1 MRMMK
6 MMLSAMLLLHLS
18 FNVNYVSC
26 GIRSSNRFIRLSL
39 LLLKT
44 NNFDSNNNNND
55 KNNNNTID
63 NSNDNDCVDGV
74 CTIKPRE
81 TVISSLQDQ
90 VISDWR
96 DALVTSENIDVDVHN
111 DSNSS
116 SSVSLQ
122 KNDTVIGIDT
132 IADSGVS
139 NLTLSSVSS
148 SESSAV
154 SLSELSSGASVTPP
168 PIQVDKSKVEELI
181 KLGWSTRDAERALI
195 ASDNDIIS
203 AAGLLESE
211 EEEAEVLRGI

>member
-1 MRMMK
+1 
-6 MMLSAMLLLHLS
+6 MLTAILLLHLS
-18 FNVNYVSC
+18 FNINYVSC

-55 KNNNNTID
+55 KNNNTID

-122 KNDTVIGIDT
+122 KNDTVTGIDT

-139 NLTLSSVSS
+139 NLTSSSVSS

-168 PIQVDKSKVEELI
+168 PIQVDKSKVDELI

-211 EEEAEVLRGI
+211 EEEAEILRGM

>member
-1 MRMMK
+1 MRMMRMMK
-6 MMLSAMLLLHLS
+6 MILTSMLLLHLF
-18 FNVNYVSC
+18 FNGHYVSC
-26 GIRSSNRFIRLSL
+26 GIRSPNRFIRLSL

-44 NNFDSNNNNND
+44 NNFDNNNNNNVD
-55 KNNNNTID
+55 NNNTID
-63 NSNDNDCVDGV
+63 HSNDNDCVDGV

-81 TVISSLQDQ
+81 TAISSLQDQ

-116 SSVSLQ
+116 SSVSLL
-122 KNDTVIGIDT
+122 KNDTVTGIDT
-132 IADSGVS
+132 IADPDAS
-139 NLTLSSVSS
+139 NLASSSVSS
-148 SESSAV
+148 
-154 SLSELSSGASVTPP
+154 GASAAP
-168 PIQVDKSKVEELI
+168 PIQVDKSKVDELI

-211 EEEAEVLRGI
+211 EEEAEVLRGE

>member
-1 MRMMK
+1 
-6 MMLSAMLLLHLS
+6 MMLTAILLLHLS

-55 KNNNNTID
+55 NNNTID

-111 DSNSS
+111 DSS

-122 KNDTVIGIDT
+122 KDDTVTGIDT
-132 IADSGVS
+132 IADPGVS
-139 NLTLSSVSS
+139 NLTSSSVSS

-154 SLSELSSGASVTPP
+154 SLSELSSGASAAPP
-168 PIQVDKSKVEELI
+168 PIQVDKSKVDELI

-211 EEEAEVLRGI
+211 EEEAEVLRGM

>member
-1 MRMMK
+1 
-6 MMLSAMLLLHLS
+6 MLTAILLLHLS

-55 KNNNNTID
+55 NNNTID

-96 DALVTSENIDVDVHN
+96 DALVTSENIDVDVQN
-111 DSNSS
+111 DSS

-122 KNDTVIGIDT
+122 KDDTVTGIDT
-132 IADSGVS
+132 IADPGVS
-139 NLTLSSVSS
+139 NLTSSSVSS

-154 SLSELSSGASVTPP
+154 SLSELSSGASAAPP
-168 PIQVDKSKVEELI
+168 PIQVDKSKVDELI

-211 EEEAEVLRGI
+211 EEEAEVLRGM

>member
-1 MRMMK
+1 
-6 MMLSAMLLLHLS
+6 
-18 FNVNYVSC
+18 
-26 GIRSSNRFIRLSL
+26 LSL

-55 KNNNNTID
+55 KNNNTID

-122 KNDTVIGIDT
+122 KNDTVTGIDT

-139 NLTLSSVSS
+139 NLTSSSVSS
-148 SESSAV
+148 SESSSV

-168 PIQVDKSKVEELI
+168 PIQVQVDKSKVEELI

>member
-1 MRMMK
+1 
-6 MMLSAMLLLHLS
+6 MMLTAILLLHLS

-55 KNNNNTID
+55 NNNTID

-122 KNDTVIGIDT
+122 KDDTVTGIDT
-132 IADSGVS
+132 IADPGVS
-139 NLTLSSVSS
+139 NLTSSSVSS

-154 SLSELSSGASVTPP
+154 SLSGLSSGASAAPP
-168 PIQVDKSKVEELI
+168 PIQVDKSKVDELI

-211 EEEAEVLRGI
+211 EEEAEVLRGM